1 MTSAHLFV
9 LALCGA
15 LFASGLDASEK
26 RSFSGYSVLRAQVQD
41 RDQAEAL
48 HNLEQTGKHDFW
60 TDVKLEVRLWGTN
73 PPKAPVCF
81 TIFHLMDS

>member
-73 PPKAPVCF
+73 PPKSSSLF
-81 TIFHLMDS
+81 YNISLLDS